1 MQQLGCITDFC
12 KKTLHLIFSK
22 LCKAFNAAWNVQPEN
37 VNYNA
42 HGCCVNHWYRVPI
55 TLDPKITDDIKSTEG
70 EFGNVPSGGKFTKP
84 FRNLDHPDTL
94 RQREAAGEVKAL

>member
-1 MQQLGCITDFC
+1 M
-12 KKTLHLIFSK
+12 
-22 LCKAFNAAWNVQPEN
+22 
-37 VNYNA
+37 
-42 HGCCVNHWYRVPI
+42 PI

-70 EFGNVPSGGKFTKP
+70 DFGNVPSGGKFTKP